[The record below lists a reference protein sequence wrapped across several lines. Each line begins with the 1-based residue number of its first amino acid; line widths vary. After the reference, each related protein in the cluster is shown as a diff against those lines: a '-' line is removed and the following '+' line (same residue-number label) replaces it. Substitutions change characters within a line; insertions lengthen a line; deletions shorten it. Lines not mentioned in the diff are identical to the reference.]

1 MTPSDIIA
9 IIAIVLSAIVSV
21 VSGYISYKTNKM
33 NITAKRLEIAYQR
46 RLDSFSKMISA
57 MGEFRASLVDAVG
70 IIQKDGLEATRTRL
84 YESFENVV
92 KTFDKER
99 VFFPSKVNNAV
110 NNYNKIALEHTDEF
124 LKNPTSVELEK
135 WRKST
140 WDEENKIVALM
151 QEFINLE

>member
-57 MGEFRASLVDAVG
+57 MGEFQASLVDAVG

-99 VFFPSKVNNAV
+99 VFFPSKVNYAV

-124 LKNPTSVELEK
+124 LKNPTPVELEK
-135 WRKST
+135 WRKSV